1 MIASALLL
9 AATAIASTPSLTVV
23 AQAPDVQHLTAQSD
37 RVVRGEVL
45 TTRTQRET
53 DNAYTV
59 ATVRVLETLRGQA
72 SPVIDVRMPGAS
84 FATHE
89 LTVHGGVRLMVGHEV
104 LLFLKGDRIV
114 DMGDGAFVIKDGAAW
129 RGAAPWTWSDPG
141 TLGDHRD
148 DHYVS
153 LNINDVKGLIQ

>member
-1 MIASALLL
+1 MIACLLL
-9 AATAIASTPSLTVV
+9 VAAKAIASTPSLTVV
-23 AQAPDVQHLTAQSD
+23 AAAPDVQQLTEQSD

-59 ATVRVLETLRGQA
+59 ATVRVLETLRGHA
-72 SPVIDVRMPGAS
+72 VPVIDVRMPGAS
-84 FATHE
+84 FAQHD

-104 LLFLKGDRIV
+104 LLFLNGDRIV
-114 DMGDGAFVIKDGAAW
+114 NMGDGAFVVKDGAAW
-129 RGAAPWTWSDPG
+129 RGSAPWTWSDPE

-153 LNINDVKGLIQ
+153 LDINEVKVLIQ

>member
-1 MIASALLL
+1 MIAFVLLVGSI
-9 AATAIASTPSLTVV
+9 AIASTPSLTEVT
-23 AQAPDVQHLTAQSD
+23 QAHNVQHLTEQSD

-59 ATVRVLETLRGQA
+59 ATVRVLETLRGHA
-72 SPVIDVRMPGAS
+72 SPVVDVRMPGAS
-84 FATHE
+84 LANHD

-104 LLFLKGDRIV
+104 LLFLRGDRIV
-114 DMGDGAFVIKDGAAW
+114 NMGDGAFVIKDGAAW
-129 RGAAPWTWSDPG
+129 RGAAPWTWSDPE

-153 LNINDVKGLIQ
+153 VDLTEVKGLLQ

>member
-1 MIASALLL
+1 MIASALLF

-23 AQAPDVQHLTAQSD
+23 AQTPDVQQLTAQSD

-45 TTRTQRET
+45 TTRTQHET

-59 ATVRVLETLRGQA
+59 ATVRVLETLRGHA

-84 FATHE
+84 FAKHD
-89 LTVHGGVRLMVGHEV
+89 LTVHGGARLMVGHEV
-104 LLFLKGDRIV
+104 LLFLTGDRIV
-114 DMGDGAFVIKDGAAW
+114 NMGGGAFVIKDGAAW
-129 RGAAPWTWSDPG
+129 RGAAAWTWSDPE

-148 DHYVS
+148 EHYVS
-153 LNINDVKGLIQ
+153 VDIDEVKRLLR

>member
-1 MIASALLL
+1 MIAAVLVF

-23 AQAPDVQHLTAQSD
+23 AQAPDVQQLTEQSD

-59 ATVRVLETLRGQA
+59 ATVRVLETLRGEA

-84 FATHE
+84 FAKRD

-104 LLFLKGDRIV
+104 LLFLQGDRIV
-114 DMGDGAFVIKDGAAW
+114 NMGDGAFVIKDGAAW
-129 RGAAPWTWSDPG
+129 RGAAPWTWSDPE

-153 LNINDVKGLIQ
+153 VDIDEVKGLIQ